1 MKKQLLLLA
10 SLIPVLA
17 FAQNPETPKNNI
29 PDSLTT
35 KIFHLGEVVITA
47 SHKDEMT
54 GRITKQR
61 MEAQNKFE
69 VSRTLNMLP
78 GINLTASG
86 QRNESM
92 VSVRGFDLRA
102 IPVYMD
108 GLPVY
113 LTYDGLVDLARF
125 TTFDLATIDVSKGFS
140 SMLYGPNSLGG
151 AINLISRKPVKKL
164 DYDGAIGMINKN
176 GFRGNINIGSNF
188 NKFYFQ
194 GGYSYLHRDS
204 YKMSNDF
211 KPRAHENGG
220 ERENSYRTDQKINLK
235 LGWTPN
241 KNHEYVLGYINQQGE
256 KGTPVYA
263 GDDKSNSLY
272 SKPRY
277 WQWPNWDKE
286 TYYFLSNTKLGAKD
300 YIKSRIYYDIFKN
313 SLNSYDDSTYTTQTK
328 PYAFQSWYNDY
339 TYGGSIEYGTTII
352 PKNELKL
359 AAHFKEDIHRENN
372 LNEPVRRIED
382 NTINI
387 SLEDVFRINEKFIL
401 IPGIGYNARK
411 NIVAQDYN
419 SNSGT
424 ISDYPE
430 AGTSTALNGQLGIF
444 YYFKKNHKLSATA
457 SRKTRFAT
465 IKDRYSYRMG
475 TAIPNPEL
483 KPETADNYDLTYE
496 SKFFKKL
503 SFQTSLFYSHVTD
516 AILSVSNIQPGKSQM
531 QNTGSAEFMG
541 VEMAVKYDI
550 LENILMGANYS
561 YIERHNLTNP
571 NVLFTDVP
579 YTKVCS
585 YLQYKPIKQ
594 IRIMLNAEYNSL
606 RYSTSYGTKAPE
618 FTVFNTMI
626 AGQVWKYIS
635 VEAGVNNIFDKNY
648 MLTEGYPEEGMNFFM
663 TLRFFNY
670 N

>member
-108 GLPVY
+108 GIPVY
-113 LTYDGLVDLARF
+113 VPYDGLVDLARF

-286 TYYFLSNTKLGAKD
+286 T
-300 YIKSRIYYDIFKN
+300 
-313 SLNSYDDSTYTTQTK
+313 
-328 PYAFQSWYNDY
+328 
-339 TYGGSIEYGTTII
+339 
-352 PKNELKL
+352 
-359 AAHFKEDIHRENN
+359 
-372 LNEPVRRIED
+372 
-382 NTINI
+382 
-387 SLEDVFRINEKFIL
+387 
-401 IPGIGYNARK
+401 
-411 NIVAQDYN
+411 
-419 SNSGT
+419 
-424 ISDYPE
+424 
-430 AGTSTALNGQLGIF
+430 
-444 YYFKKNHKLSATA
+444 
-457 SRKTRFAT
+457 
-465 IKDRYSYRMG
+465 
-475 TAIPNPEL
+475 
-483 KPETADNYDLTYE
+483 
-496 SKFFKKL
+496 
-503 SFQTSLFYSHVTD
+503 
-516 AILSVSNIQPGKSQM
+516 
-531 QNTGSAEFMG
+531 
-541 VEMAVKYDI
+541 
-550 LENILMGANYS
+550 
-561 YIERHNLTNP
+561 
-571 NVLFTDVP
+571 
-579 YTKVCS
+579 
-585 YLQYKPIKQ
+585 
-594 IRIMLNAEYNSL
+594 
-606 RYSTSYGTKAPE
+606 
-618 FTVFNTMI
+618 
-626 AGQVWKYIS
+626 
-635 VEAGVNNIFDKNY
+635 
-648 MLTEGYPEEGMNFFM
+648 
-663 TLRFFNY
+663 
-670 N
+670 